1 MSKTRVS
8 RATFD
13 EVIVPTYAPSPVMM
27 VRGKG
32 SRLWDDAGR
41 QYIDFAG
48 GIAVSAVGHCH
59 PRVVKALI
67 DQGKRVWH
75 LSNGLVNEP
84 ELRLAKQLTA
94 KTFADRVFFANSGAE
109 ANEAALKLAR
119 RVAYDNEAKN
129 GKPPKKQKRIGV
141 IAFDDSF
148 HGRTL
153 FTVNV
158 GGQPKY
164 STGFGP
170 APAGIRH
177 LPFNDLAA
185 VKKAISKK
193 TCCVIVEPLQGEGG
207 IRPATKAFLKG
218 LRELCDKHGALLIFD
233 EVQCGAGRTGA
244 LYAYQKFGVTP
255 DILTSAKGLGGGF
268 PIGAMLTTEKLAK
281 HFAVGVHGTTYGGNP
296 LACAVADT
304 VLDIVSAKATL
315 KGVEQRHKAFVAA
328 LTAINDRH
336 QVFSEIRG
344 MGLLIGCELAAPW
357 KGRGKDFQKA
367 SEEHGLMHLIAG
379 PDVLR
384 FAPSLLIPPGDMK
397 LGMKRLEAAI
407 AGLVAAQKKAGKA
420 A

>member
-1 MSKTRVS
+1 MSQTKVS

-32 SRLWDDAGR
+32 SRLWDDTGR
-41 QYIDFAG
+41 EYVDFAG

-59 PRVVKALI
+59 PRVVKALVH
-67 DQGKRVWH
+67 QAKRVWH

-84 ELRLAKQLTA
+84 ELRLARQLVE
-94 KTFADRVFFANSGAE
+94 KTFAERVFFANSGAE

-119 RVAYDNEAKN
+119 RVAWDNEAKH
-129 GKPPKKQKRIGV
+129 GKPPKKHKRIEV

-193 TCCVIVEPLQGEGG
+193 TCCVIVEPIQGEGG
-207 IRPATKAFLKG
+207 IRPATRAFLKG
-218 LRELCDKHGALLIFD
+218 LRALCDQTGALLIFD

-244 LYAYQKFGVTP
+244 LYACQKFGVTP

-281 HFAVGVHGTTYGGNP
+281 HFSVGVHGTTYGGNP
-296 LACAVADT
+296 LACAVAGT
-304 VLDIVSAKATL
+304 VIDIVSAKATL

-328 LTAINDRH
+328 LTAINDKY

-344 MGLLIGCELAAPW
+344 MGLLIGAELAAPW
-357 KGRGKDFQKA
+357 KGRGKDFQAA
-367 SEEHGLMHLIAG
+367 SERHGLMHLIAG

-384 FAPSLLIPPGDMK
+384 FAPSLLIPLADVK
-397 LGMKRLEAAI
+397 AGMKRLDAAVS
-407 AGLVAAQKKAGKA
+407 ALVAEQKKARKA